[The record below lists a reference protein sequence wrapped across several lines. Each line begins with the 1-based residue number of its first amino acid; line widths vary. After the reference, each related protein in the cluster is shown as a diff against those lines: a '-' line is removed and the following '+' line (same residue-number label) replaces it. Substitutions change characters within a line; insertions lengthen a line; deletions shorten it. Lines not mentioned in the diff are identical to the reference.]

1 MHAKSEKQARG
12 GEEMQ
17 RLLLVEDHASF
28 RQTLALV
35 FDQEPDFEVVAQAGT
50 VAEARL
56 VMVDREAD
64 LAVVDLSLPDG
75 EGVELIED
83 LRETNP
89 HFAALVLT
97 ASLDRAEHARAVEA
111 GAAGVLHKAAEVDEI
126 LDSTRR
132 LAAGETLLSS
142 EELVELL
149 RLAGQSREEE
159 REAQASIEQLTR
171 REREVLFALSEG
183 LSNKQ
188 IAERLH
194 MSVDTERTH
203 RTRHVYRLPFPSP
216 LHLDDAAVEHH
227 AHRAP
232 HEAASHRSH
241 RRRARARTR
250 GERLPGAALPDP
262 HPDLVLSPDVHELHV
277 RLLGEEGI
285 ALDRRTDLFQVQ
297 RLDLSLTT
305 EERDSVGVA
314 HRDPQETEATELYL
328 GAEPGCAHVHAGRT
342 VA

>member
-1 MHAKSEKQARG
+1 MSGNRTSAAEAGIFHLHVTYELQARG

-35 FDQEPDFEVVAQAGT
+35 FDQEPDFEVVAQAGS

-56 VMVDREAD
+56 VMADRETD

-83 LRETNP
+83 LREANP

-97 ASLDRAEHARAVEA
+97 ASLDKAEHARAVEA
-111 GAAGVLHKAAEVDEI
+111 GAAGVLHKSAEVEEI

-132 LAAGETLLSS
+132 LAAGETLFSP

-171 REREVLFALSEG
+171 REREVLLALSEG

-203 RTRHVYRLPFPSP
+203 MMNILNKLGVHSRLQALLFAARHGL
-216 LHLDDAAVEHH
+216 VEL
-227 AHRAP
+227 R
-232 HEAASHRSH
+232 
-241 RRRARARTR
+241 
-250 GERLPGAALPDP
+250 
-262 HPDLVLSPDVHELHV
+262 
-277 RLLGEEGI
+277 
-285 ALDRRTDLFQVQ
+285 
-297 RLDLSLTT
+297 
-305 EERDSVGVA
+305 
-314 HRDPQETEATELYL
+314 
-328 GAEPGCAHVHAGRT
+328 
-342 VA
+342 